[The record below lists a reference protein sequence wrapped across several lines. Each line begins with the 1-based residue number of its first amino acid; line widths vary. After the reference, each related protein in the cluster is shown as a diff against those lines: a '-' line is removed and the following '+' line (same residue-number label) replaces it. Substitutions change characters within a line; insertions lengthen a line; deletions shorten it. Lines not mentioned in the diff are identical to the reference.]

1 VRSPQ
6 LDHRVWRTSLIL
18 QEKKKRRRAG
28 WKGELLS
35 EEWPAAPLEEQ
46 TTDAE
51 WFLHISLLD
60 VNVEIGKKRTRP
72 RTEGIPCHDRR
83 GQKVMMLALNK
94 EHAFSDMFVAYLLA
108 RNIRYQE
115 DL

>member
-35 EEWPAAPLEEQ
+35 EEWPAAPSEEQ

-72 RTEGIPCHDRR
+72 RPEGIPCHDRR
-83 GQKVMMLALNK
+83 EQKVMMLALNE